1 MMAVSVHLCIYE
13 IAPTSPVLDRT
24 RHGIPQPLTDSR
36 PLTPPTPLPS
46 LSPLPTQ
53 RQIKSDFDWPG
64 LAWTALG
71 AGLDWTGLDRVE
83 RDDGKMMERAVG
95 DAALSGCRTCGTSPS
110 PRALLIPIYVL
121 SYVRE
126 HQADDET
133 QGFIRTVDIAG
144 G

>member
-1 MMAVSVHLCIYE
+1 VRLDLDHDLDLHLDL
-13 IAPTSPVLDRT
+13 ALDLALDLDL
-24 RHGIPQPLTDSR
+24 G
-36 PLTPPTPLPS
+36 
-46 LSPLPTQ
+46 
-53 RQIKSDFDWPG
+53 SDLDLDLDLGWAG
-64 LAWTALG
+64 LGW